1 MLVLAGL
8 NTVKRYLI
16 AHIHVFTYTYEAGW
30 CPRNPRRK
38 YPIINVLE
46 LSLIALEMS
55 NVIE

>member
-16 AHIHVFTYTYEAGW
+16 AHIHVFTYTYETVLV
-30 CPRNPRRK
+30 PKEPRRK